1 MSDLSPRLVDYLRS
15 LVEDRRT
22 KCAAGAAAQELARD
36 HGIGRMR
43 GKTVY
48 YEPKDHNAAAS
59 LLTSRGYPL
68 ERTARGGLRSDS
80 APGGSEKTGAAAVLA
95 NYVAVIPLHMPLRVP
110 SGARFLAADWREL
123 DASTFEAV
131 LEVENLEAFVTLS
144 SYRWLHELFVV
155 ERPTLALYRGDP
167 RTFNTGAPA
176 QLVRAC
182 GKPILGFYDFD
193 PEGLCMAASEP
204 NLQALCLPKEEVLV
218 SAVRRYRR
226 EHLWV
231 NQVQHRRSQLEAL
244 PEGPVRTA
252 WRLMKELQCGLPQE
266 NFPR

>member
-1 MSDLSPRLVDYLRS
+1 MSDLSSRLVDYLRN
-15 LVEDRRT
+15 LVEDERT
-22 KCAAGAAAQELARD
+22 KCPAGTTAHELARD
-36 HGIGRMR
+36 HGIGRVR
-43 GKTVY
+43 GKTAY
-48 YEPKDHNAAAS
+48 YASKDHEAAAS

-68 ERTARGGLRSDS
+68 EHRERGGGRRDS

-95 NYVAVIPLHMPLRVP
+95 NYVAVLPLHMPLRVP
-110 SGARFLAADWREL
+110 AGARFLAADWREL
-123 DASTFEAV
+123 DASTFDAV

-144 SYRWLHELFVV
+144 SYGWLHELFIAN
-155 ERPTLALYRGDP
+155 RPTLALYRGDP

-176 QLVRAC
+176 QLLRAC
-182 GKPILGFYDFD
+182 GKPVLGFYDFD

-204 NLQALCLPKEEVLV
+204 NLQALCLPDQEVLI

-226 EHLWV
+226 EHLWA

-244 PEGPVRTA
+244 PAGPVRSA